1 MFRCLTWLEQNI
13 EIKIKLTIDLMNEN
27 EYSVLLF

>member
-13 EIKIKLTIDLMNEN
+13 EIKIKLTIDLMNE